1 MSLDD
6 FIAGPAST
14 MRSAL
19 AATGWWG
26 RRNPPFRHL
35 VFVLEAAL
43 GAGAKRNG
51 EKDVAPKHNRSS
63 GEGESDALPNWQWY
77 ALWCI
82 LFLNTCAG
90 IFVISQASPMAQ
102 EMTHVT
108 ATAATGLVALIS
120 IANGSGRL
128 LWAWLSDFPGRRQVF
143 LTMFP
148 PPSGRTDT
156 TRIPPRQPQS
166 AGRTL

>member
-1 MSLDD
+1 
-6 FIAGPAST
+6 
-14 MRSAL
+14 
-19 AATGWWG
+19 
-26 RRNPPFRHL
+26 
-35 VFVLEAAL
+35 
-43 GAGAKRNG
+43 
-51 EKDVAPKHNRSS
+51 
-63 GEGESDALPNWQWY
+63 
-77 ALWCI
+77 
-82 LFLNTCAG
+82 
-90 IFVISQASPMAQ
+90 MAQ

-148 PPSGRTDT
+148 PPSGTTDT
-156 TRIPPRQPQS
+156 TRISPRQPQS